1 MKKTYIIPEMTA
13 TKVALTQMLA
23 GSPGGVTTTGDA
35 NTGSG
40 NPFDYEGGD
49 GDDAAV
55 KSANYSVWE
64 YNWDE

>member
-23 GSPGGVTTTGDA
+23 GSPGVTTTGDA

-40 NPFDYEGGD
+40 NPNDYDGGD

-55 KSANYSVWE
+55 KRTYDVWDDD
-64 YNWDE
+64 WSR